1 MGLCP
6 PCLLGTGAS
15 SADWWVRLPPPGS
28 AESASERWFPRAHV
42 SLRARGHAIHAPPP
56 SGSVPRTTDKSGR
69 MAAKI
74 SSLPTPADQQ
84 GLRPS
89 FLLSDRMPYQPRPG
103 FPLPKVPRYYSY
115 QYSFYF

>member
-1 MGLCP
+1 P
-6 PCLLGTGAS
+6 PRVGTAGGPRRGRAP
-15 SADWWVRLPPPGS
+15 VPLPSPPR
-28 AESASERWFPRAHV
+28 SASAKGPAE
-42 SLRARGHAIHAPPP
+42 
-56 SGSVPRTTDKSGR
+56 TTDKSGR

-103 FPLPKVPRYYSY
+103 FPLPKVPRPGPAQSPLGGLGAPPA
-115 QYSFYF
+115 SARSPPGASPAAPSPLCPPSPS